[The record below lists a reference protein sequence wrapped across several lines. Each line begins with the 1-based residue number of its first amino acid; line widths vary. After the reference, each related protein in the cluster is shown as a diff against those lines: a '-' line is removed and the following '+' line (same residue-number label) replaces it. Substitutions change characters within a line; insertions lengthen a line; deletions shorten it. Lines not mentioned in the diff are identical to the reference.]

1 MSVARVGAA
10 LAAALLALSACTAD
24 PPPPIQSTETAT
36 TTPPAAPAAT
46 GNPVV
51 VAIDDVGTG
60 FNPHLLA
67 DQSPANTAVSTLV
80 FPSPFRPAS
89 VGTGVE
95 WLPDASLVLSAEV
108 TSQAPF
114 TITYRLRNESQWS
127 DGAPIAAEDFRY
139 LWQQMIDAPGV
150 VDPAGYEAIDDI
162 ASSDGGKTVTVTM
175 ATPYPAWRELFE
187 NLLPSHLLKDSL
199 GGFERGL
206 RDNVSVSGG
215 HFRIESI
222 DRGRDEILLERNDRY
237 WGSPSTPDQIL
248 LRRGGSDAQL
258 ADSMRSGDAQ
268 IAEVRGG
275 SATLAQL
282 GAIPNVRTDTRF
294 RSRTLELTL
303 NGRVPEL
310 ADADVRRGVMGLLD
324 VDLLSTVA
332 SGTGT
337 AANTVRAQV
346 LSPSQPG
353 YVPTAPQTLPRDE
366 ALQLLADAGFVP
378 VPLPPALAPTSGQPT
393 ATTTPV
399 PGSTRA
405 LTVVIGAPEN
415 DAVAVAVANTA
426 ADQLRDAG
434 VDASVAP
441 TDPEELYG
449 TALLEGTVDAV
460 VGWSHVGTDVATA
473 WSSRYGCAA
482 TDLATSTTTAP
493 DSDAD
498 PVAASNLSGVCDPSL
513 EPVMDQS
520 LRGDVNP
527 TEAVIAA
534 QPQLWNL
541 HTVLP
546 IAQDSSVVAVGPG
559 VSGATLTG
567 PVELGVFGDA
577 DDWMRVTP

>member
-80 FPSPFRPAS
+80 LPSPFRPAA
-89 VGTGVE
+89 VGTGIE
-95 WLPDASLVLSAEV
+95 WLPDASLLVSAEV

-139 LWQQMIDAPGV
+139 LWQQMIDQPGV
-150 VDPAGYEAIDDI
+150 VDPAGYDAITDVQS
-162 ASSDGGKTVTVTM
+162 ADGGKTVNVVM
-175 ATPYPAWRELFE
+175 ASPYPAWRELFE

-222 DRGRDEILLERNDRY
+222 DRGRDEILLERNDRF
-237 WGSPSTPDQIL
+237 WGSPATPDQIL

-275 SATLAQL
+275 TATLAQL
-282 GAIPNVRTDTRF
+282 GAIPNVRTDTKF
-294 RSRTLELTL
+294 RSRALELTL
-303 NGRVPEL
+303 NGRVPAL
-310 ADADVRRGVMGLLD
+310 ADVNVRRGIMGLLD

-332 SGTGT
+332 SGTST
-337 AANTVRAQV
+337 PADTVRAQI

-353 YVPTAPQTLPRDE
+353 YVPTAPSAVPRDE
-366 ALQLLADAGFVP
+366 SLRLLADAGYTP
-378 VPLPPALAPTSGQPT
+378 VPLPPALAPTSAETTTP
-393 ATTTPV
+393 TTTPV
-399 PGSTRA
+399 PGASRTM
-405 LTVVIGAPEN
+405 TMVIGAPEN
-415 DAVAVAVANTA
+415 DAIAVAVANTA

-434 VDASVAP
+434 IDATVAP

-449 TALLEGTVDAV
+449 TAMVSGAVDAIVGWSRVGVDPGTALASRFGCAAAQLEGT
-460 VGWSHVGTDVATA
+460 
-473 WSSRYGCAA
+473 
-482 TDLATSTTTAP
+482 ATS
-493 DSDAD
+493 DDAD
-498 PVAASNLSGVCDPSL
+498 PVSTGTLSGLCDPTL
-513 EPVMDQS
+513 DPIIEQS
-520 LRGDVNP
+520 TRGEMNP
-527 TEAVIAA
+527 TDAVLAV
-534 QPQLWNL
+534 QGQLWALNA
-541 HTVLP
+541 VLP
-546 IAQDSSVVAVGPG
+546 IAQDRSVVAVGPG
-559 VSGATLTG
+559 VSGASLAG
-567 PVELGVFGDA
+567 PIDLGVFGDA
-577 DDWMRVTP
+577 DAWMRVSP